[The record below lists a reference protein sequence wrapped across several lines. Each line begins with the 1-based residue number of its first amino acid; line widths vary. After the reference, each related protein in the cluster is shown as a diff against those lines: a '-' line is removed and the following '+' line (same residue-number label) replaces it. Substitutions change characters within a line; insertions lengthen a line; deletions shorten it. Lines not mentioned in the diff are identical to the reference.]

1 VAGPGGDPQA
11 LALISSAGSAEP
23 GSADLA
29 VLGFPSGEDLRS
41 ARAALGPGGEIVCVW
56 RRPRLAGS
64 RRARRRLEAEGF
76 GDVRIYWAGPLPRRL
91 PQFWLPLD
99 SADAIE
105 YLLSLR
111 PARSRAQALLRP
123 LWRLL
128 ARAGLL
134 APLYAIA
141 RAPGEPGDSSSAL
154 LLLTGG
160 HRSVNKVVGLA
171 FEEGVGRP
179 TRAVKLARVP
189 EAEPGL
195 EREAEVLGR
204 LGEERPELDGVPR
217 LLGRVRRCGRVG
229 IAESPIEG
237 DSMLAALT
245 PATFPELARRVTRL
259 LIDLAGEERPSPE
272 SAWRERLVEEPLG
285 RFEQDFGQALEQ
297 GVVARARELLEGIG
311 DLPNVCE
318 HRDCSPWNIVLTD
331 GGRPALL
338 DWESAEPRGLPGP
351 DLVYFLAN
359 SAFVL
364 DGALEAGRTRESY
377 AALLDPATP
386 YGRVAAESF
395 DAYADALGLGP
406 EDLRRM
412 RLLCWVVHSR
422 SDYRHLEHDVAGTPG
437 PEALRGAKFLGLI
450 EEEL

>member
-1 VAGPGGDPQA
+1 M
-11 LALISSAGSAEP
+11 
-23 GSADLA
+23 
-29 VLGFPSGEDLRS
+29 
-41 ARAALGPGGEIVCVW
+41 
-56 RRPRLAGS
+56 
-64 RRARRRLEAEGF
+64 
-76 GDVRIYWAGPLPRRL
+76 
-91 PQFWLPLD
+91 
-99 SADAIE
+99 
-105 YLLSLR
+105 
-111 PARSRAQALLRP
+111 
-123 LWRLL
+123 
-128 ARAGLL
+128 
-134 APLYAIA
+134 
-141 RAPGEPGDSSSAL
+141 
-154 LLLTGG
+154 
-160 HRSVNKVVGLA
+160 
-171 FEEGVGRP
+171 
-179 TRAVKLARVP
+179 
-189 EAEPGL
+189 
-195 EREAEVLGR
+195 
-204 LGEERPELDGVPR
+204 
-217 LLGRVRRCGRVG
+217 G

-245 PATFPELARRVTRL
+245 PASFPELARRVTRL

-285 RFEQDFGQALEQ
+285 RFEQDFGRALEP
-297 GVVARARELLEGIG
+297 GVVARARGLLKGIG

-364 DGALEAGRTRESY
+364 DGALEAGKTRESY

-386 YGRVAAESF
+386 YGKVAAEAF
-395 DAYADALGLGP
+395 GAYADAIGLGA

-412 RLLCWVVHSR
+412 RLLCWIVHSR
-422 SDYRHLEHDVAGTPG
+422 SDYRHLEQDAAGTPG